1 MSDWDSIFGEAALGL
16 DLAKADPDRAGCRQA
31 PTATSSAATPVSLGT
46 HPGQPAR
53 SSLKLASRPTAPTAN
68 REAIFRREALEFRVR
83 GRRTPGGVVRLG
95 ARWIH
100 WTYRMLC
107 VLVLVAV
114 AAMWVIHTDENAS
127 GPAIVDGR
135 TGTVAFLLPVAV
147 GPDLASSQ
155 KFTVALPGGGSVGI
169 RGLQARLAD
178 DTTIRKAG
186 LAPLSQ
192 PAILVT
198 GRLTPGAGTA
208 AVPRDAHVRT
218 QASVVLRSESLAD
231 LLGRQFRAMFS
242 NGNAS

>member
-1 MSDWDSIFGEAALGL
+1 MLG
-16 DLAKADPDRAGCRQA
+16 
-31 PTATSSAATPVSLGT
+31 
-46 HPGQPAR
+46 
-53 SSLKLASRPTAPTAN
+53 
-68 REAIFRREALEFRVR
+68 
-83 GRRTPGGVVRLG
+83 
-95 ARWIH
+95 
-100 WTYRMLC
+100 

-114 AAMWVIHTDENAS
+114 AAMWAIHTDENAS

-135 TGTVAFLLPVAV
+135 TGAVAFLLPAVV

-169 RGLQARLAD
+169 RGLQAQLAD
-178 DTTIRKAG
+178 DTAIRNAG

-198 GRLTPGAGTA
+198 GQLIPGAGT
-208 AVPRDAHVRT
+208 VPVLRDAHVRT